1 MLRRTSIRAAISPDK
16 AGRKRRIRPGLPVQ
30 GCSAARKTPAR
41 RGEKTQE
48 KKQASGTDA
57 LLSLDSARR
66 RVYIFWIHFLL
77 RINLMAHKKIERA
90 KELDRRRHRRA
101 QRIKER
107 IHEAKAAAKK

>member
-1 MLRRTSIRAAISPDK
+1 MASRPTGQPFRKKTGNAPRAAF
-16 AGRKRRIRPGLPVQ
+16 
-30 GCSAARKTPAR
+30 
-41 RGEKTQE
+41 E
-48 KKQASGTDA
+48 A
-57 LLSLDSARR
+57 LLSLDSNLR

-77 RINLMAHKKIERA
+77 RSNLMAHKKIERA

>member
-1 MLRRTSIRAAISPDK
+1 MKNILFQGASIPAAVRH
-16 AGRKRRIRPGLPVQ
+16 G
-30 GCSAARKTPAR
+30 KTPSPMPHS
-41 RGEKTQE
+41 GKKTGNALRSALE
-48 KKQASGTDA
+48 A
-57 LLSLDSARR
+57 LLSLDSVLR

-77 RINLMAHKKIERA
+77 RSNLMAHKKIERA

>member
-1 MLRRTSIRAAISPDK
+1 MSVRAAWRKK
-16 AGRKRRIRPGLPVQ
+16 AGK
-30 GCSAARKTPAR
+30 AR
-41 RGEKTQE
+41 RSVPE
-48 KKQASGTDA
+48 A
-57 LLSLDSARR
+57 LLSLDSALR

-77 RINLMAHKKIERA
+77 RSNLMAHKKIERA

>member
-30 GCSAARKTPAR
+30 GCSAARKNSLAQGR
-41 RGEKTQE
+41 KNAG
-48 KKQASGTDA
+48 KKQASGPDA

-66 RVYIFWIHFLL
+66 RVYIFLIHFLL
-77 RINLMAHKKIERA
+77 RSNLMAHKKIERA

>member
-1 MLRRTSIRAAISPDK
+1 MPHSGKKTGNTLRSPLE
-16 AGRKRRIRPGLPVQ
+16 AV
-30 GCSAARKTPAR
+30 
-41 RGEKTQE
+41 
-48 KKQASGTDA
+48 
-57 LLSLDSARR
+57 LSLDSIVR

-77 RINLMAHKKIERA
+77 RSNLMAHKKIERA

>member
-1 MLRRTSIRAAISPDK
+1 MASRPSRTAP
-16 AGRKRRIRPGLPVQ
+16 RKNKEIPPAPV
-30 GCSAARKTPAR
+30 P
-41 RGEKTQE
+41 E
-48 KKQASGTDA
+48 A
-57 LLSLDSARR
+57 LLSLDSGGR

-77 RINLMAHKKIERA
+77 RSNLMAHKKIERA

>member
-1 MLRRTSIRAAISPDK
+1 MFRRPEKLPRAGEK
-16 AGRKRRIRPGLPVQ
+16 KRR
-30 GCSAARKTPAR
+30 K
-41 RGEKTQE
+41 

-77 RINLMAHKKIERA
+77 RSNLMAHKKIERA

>member
-1 MLRRTSIRAAISPDK
+1 MFRRPEKLPRAGEK
-16 AGRKRRIRPGLPVQ
+16 KGRPEAHHDQKG
-30 GCSAARKTPAR
+30 KTPAR

-77 RINLMAHKKIERA
+77 RSNLMAHKKIERA

>member
-1 MLRRTSIRAAISPDK
+1 MFRRPEKLPRAGEK
-16 AGRKRRIRPGLPVQ
+16 KRR
-30 GCSAARKTPAR
+30 K
-41 RGEKTQE
+41 

-77 RINLMAHKKIERA
+77 RSNLMAHKKIERA

-107 IHEAKAAAKK
+107 INAAKAAAKK

>member
-1 MLRRTSIRAAISPDK
+1 MASRPPALLP
-16 AGRKRRIRPGLPVQ
+16 RKKTGNPPRP
-30 GCSAARKTPAR
+30 AF
-41 RGEKTQE
+41 E
-48 KKQASGTDA
+48 A
-57 LLSLDSARR
+57 LLSLDSVLR

-77 RINLMAHKKIERA
+77 RSNLMAHKKIERA

>member
-1 MLRRTSIRAAISPDK
+1 MASRLPRAAF
-16 AGRKRRIRPGLPVQ
+16 RKKTGNALR
-30 GCSAARKTPAR
+30 SAL
-41 RGEKTQE
+41 E
-48 KKQASGTDA
+48 A
-57 LLSLDSARR
+57 LLSLDSVLR

-77 RINLMAHKKIERA
+77 RSNLMAHKKIERA

>member
-1 MLRRTSIRAAISPDK
+1 M
-16 AGRKRRIRPGLPVQ
+16 
-30 GCSAARKTPAR
+30 AR
-41 RGEKTQE
+41 RLQSPPLRKKTGNPQRSAFE
-48 KKQASGTDA
+48 A
-57 LLSLDSARR
+57 LLSLDSVLR

-77 RINLMAHKKIERA
+77 RSNLMAHKKIERA